1 MRRYS
6 VRPDGD
12 LDQTSNDIQVPKKT
26 QGLAVLDNY
35 FVFSTSQGRHNRSNV
50 YVVKRGYS
58 KLTTS
63 YKNKNLRC
71 VRIPT
76 MSEGVTVSNGRI
88 YQLFESGADCY
99 RYNEAE
105 CRSGDG
111 TPDRVITHLY
121 RIPRATLIDDLPVY
135 RG

>member
-1 MRRYS
+1 M
-6 VRPDGD
+6 
-12 LDQTSNDIQVPKKT
+12 PKKT

-35 FVFSTSQGRHNRSNV
+35 FVFSTSLGRHHRSNV
-50 YVVKRGYS
+50 YVIKRGYS

-99 RYNEAE
+99 ANDEVD
-105 CRSGDG
+105 CRTQANKPLGK
-111 TPDRVITHLY
+111 PDRVIKRLH
-121 RIPRATLIDDLPVY
+121 RISRSTLINDLPVA
-135 RG
+135 R